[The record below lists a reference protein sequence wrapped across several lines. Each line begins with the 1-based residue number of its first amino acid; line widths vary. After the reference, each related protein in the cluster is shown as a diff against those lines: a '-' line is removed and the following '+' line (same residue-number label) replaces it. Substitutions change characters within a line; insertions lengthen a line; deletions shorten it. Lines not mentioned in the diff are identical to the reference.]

1 MPSLEVKVAVI
12 LAFIIQTAPDIKK
25 NLQTVERFRKKS
37 LRDLVIVAERVFN
50 GRESTKEKPM
60 REQRQQTHNLAKI
73 LLAAMAKPEDCKT
86 CLKKM
91 AFE

>member
-1 MPSLEVKVAVI
+1 M
-12 LAFIIQTAPDIKK
+12 
-25 NLQTVERFRKKS
+25 
-37 LRDLVIVAERVFN
+37 IVAERVFN